1 MKIQSSSPKFQVMS
15 LRGVKR
21 RSNPLKLQ
29 EIASAPPRND
39 TLFITFVLLYFLL
52 LVFYF
57 VSPVFAI
64 DTAEAKEPHV
74 LKTIVID
81 AGHGGDDTG
90 AIGPTGI
97 KEKDIVLAVAK
108 KLKDRLS
115 KKFNAHIVLTREDDT
130 FIPLEERT
138 KIANENKADLFISIH
153 TNAAFRKGANGV
165 ETYFLSFDASDEDA
179 RRVAA
184 FENRVADLDGKSQIK
199 DTDNL
204 KAILMDM
211 TQTEYLNES
220 SQIAEIIQNNLSTEL
235 GGENRGVKQAPFF
248 VLMGTAM
255 PAVLVEIG
263 FITNPQDEKRLASNE
278 IQDMIANSLLKS
290 IAGFEEVLKIK
301 VGYAK

>member
-1 MKIQSSSPKFQVMS
+1 MLDVRCKMLDVRCETILTVLTILTILTFLHFTSP
-15 LRGVKR
+15 
-21 RSNPLKLQ
+21 
-29 EIASAPPRND
+29 A
-39 TLFITFVLLYFLL
+39 
-52 LVFYF
+52 
-57 VSPVFAI
+57 FAI
-64 DTAEAKEPHV
+64 DAAEAKVPHV

-108 KLKDRLS
+108 KLKNLLS

-138 KIANENKADLFISIH
+138 KIANDNKADLFISIH

-165 ETYFLSFDASDEDA
+165 ETYFLSFDASDDDA

-184 FENRVADLDGKSQIK
+184 FENTVIDLKGKSDEK
-199 DTDNL
+199 DTDSL

-211 TQTEYLNES
+211 THTEFLNES

-278 IQDMIANSLLKS
+278 IQDMIANSILKS

-301 VGYAK
+301 VGFWCLLTKREATVEIKL